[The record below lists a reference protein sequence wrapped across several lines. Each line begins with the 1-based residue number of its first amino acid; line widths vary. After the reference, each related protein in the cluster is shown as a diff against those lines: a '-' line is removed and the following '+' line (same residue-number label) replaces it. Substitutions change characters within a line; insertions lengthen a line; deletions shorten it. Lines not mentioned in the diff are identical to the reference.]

1 MPSSEILF
9 LTSNAHKAAEA
20 RSILNKYGISIIDK
34 SAKGI
39 EIQSDSLA
47 DVARFCAQDAYKRF
61 GRPLFVEDSGLFIDA
76 LHGFPG
82 VYSSTAY
89 AQIGC
94 PGILRLLSGLQ
105 NRAAQFK
112 CAVAFI
118 DRHGARIFEAESEGS
133 ISNEE
138 KGPSGFGYDPI
149 FIPKGHEKTF
159 AQDPALKARLSHR
172 ARALD
177 ALGRYILRLTTG
189 ADPES
194 DPAHA

>member
-1 MPSSEILF
+1 MAPDEILF

-20 RSILNKYGISIIDK
+20 RSILNKYGISIINRP
-34 SAKGI
+34 AKGT

-47 DVARFCAQDAYKRF
+47 DVARFCAQDAFKRL

-76 LHGFPG
+76 LNGFPG

-105 NRAAQFK
+105 NRAAQFR

-118 DRHGARIFEAESEGS
+118 DRQGARIFEAESSGS
-133 ISNEE
+133 ISE
-138 KGPSGFGYDPI
+138 KEAGPSGFGYDPI

-159 AQDPALKARLSHR
+159 AQAPALKARLSHR
-172 ARALD
+172 AKALD
-177 ALGRYILRLTTG
+177 ALGRHLRG
-189 ADPES
+189 I
-194 DPAHA
+194 